1 MPFSNKRETY
11 IYLVTYWI
19 LLKQYQRNNLNFS
32 KLFFAGVSEPWH
44 AFATFRFKIS
54 FSIPFLETAFKED
67 NVFADLSRIALMLGW
82 VLYFITRFA
91 NGSSEL
97 TLFTE
102 NFPHF
107 GIFNLETILEKK
119 WFFIA
124 A

>member
-1 MPFSNKRETY
+1 M
-11 IYLVTYWI
+11 TYWI

-32 KLFFAGVSEPWH
+32 KLVFIGISEPWH

-102 NFPHF
+102 NFSHF

-119 WFFIA
+119 LVFIA